1 MTDRNRSLAALAAL
15 TVLAGALRF
24 ATLDLQ
30 SFSFDEA
37 FTAGVDLNGSLG
49 DVLDTLPDVESSP
62 PLYFVLAWF
71 WAELFGLGEVGL
83 RSLSALLGTALVP
96 VVYGAAREL
105 AGSRAGLLAAA
116 LVAVN
121 PLLFFYSQEARVYSL
136 FILLATLSFWAFLV
150 ARRAHGPRSLA
161 LWALAS
167 ALALLT
173 HYFALFLVVPEAIWL
188 LVIVRPRLPAV
199 LAVGAVGAVGVALIP
214 LVASQADGRTDW
226 ISDSPLVDRAKEVA
240 KKWLTGEYDPTSNVF
255 LGLLVL
261 VLGGGIVYGLWR
273 ARPQERRGFAVA
285 LALGAGVPLIALA
298 LDLAGQDYLVAKNV
312 LLALPVLAIAAG
324 AALGSSGAGRVGLI
338 AGALA
343 CAGFLAI
350 TIVSLTDRTLRR
362 PDMRAAAEALGPPD
376 SSEAVVTVYHGS
388 MPLRLYRPGSTEL
401 PPGAAPRELNVVL
414 PLTRGDLDGPTRLP
428 TPPAPPGFVLAER
441 EEYPTFTLLRYRAPT
456 PTPLDAAS
464 ALALAPGT
472 TTFPSVAMLWP

>member
-1 MTDRNRSLAALAAL
+1 M
-15 TVLAGALRF
+15 
-24 ATLDLQ
+24 
-30 SFSFDEA
+30 
-37 FTAGVDLNGSLG
+37 
-49 DVLDTLPDVESSP
+49 
-62 PLYFVLAWF
+62 
-71 WAELFGLGEVGL
+71 
-83 RSLSALLGTALVP
+83 
-96 VVYGAAREL
+96 
-105 AGSRAGLLAAA
+105 
-116 LVAVN
+116 
-121 PLLFFYSQEARVYSL
+121 
-136 FILLATLSFWAFLV
+136 
-150 ARRAHGPRSLA
+150 
-161 LWALAS
+161 
-167 ALALLT
+167 
-173 HYFALFLVVPEAIWL
+173 
-188 LVIVRPRLPAV
+188 
-199 LAVGAVGAVGVALIP
+199 
-214 LVASQADGRTDW
+214 
-226 ISDSPLVDRAKEVA
+226 
-240 KKWLTGEYDPTSNVF
+240 
-255 LGLLVL
+255 L

-312 LLALPVLAIAAG
+312 LLALPVLAIAAS

-414 PLTRGDLDGPTRLP
+414 PLTRGDLEGPTRLP

-441 EEYPTFTLLRYRAPT
+441 EEYPTFTLLRYRAPS
-456 PTPLDAAS
+456 PTPLDAAT

>member
-1 MTDRNRSLAALAAL
+1 VTSRNSSLAALAAL
-15 TVLAGALRF
+15 TALAGALRF

-49 DVLDTLPDVESSP
+49 HVLDTLPDVESSP

-71 WAELFGLGEVGL
+71 WTELFGLGEVGL

-96 VVYGAAREL
+96 VVFGAAREL
-105 AGSRAGLLAAA
+105 AGPRAGLLAAA

-121 PLLFFYSQEARVYSL
+121 PLLFFYSQEARVYAL

-150 ARRAHGPRSLA
+150 ARRAPGRRSLA

-167 ALALLT
+167 ALALLS

-188 LVIVRPRLPAV
+188 LVVTRPRLPAV
-199 LAVGAVGAVGVALIP
+199 LAVGAVGAVGAALLP

-226 ISDSPLVDRAKEVA
+226 ISDSPLVDRTKEVA
-240 KKWLTGEYDPTSNVF
+240 KKWLTGEYDPTSNAL
-255 LGLLVL
+255 LGLLLL
-261 VLGGGIVYGLWR
+261 VLGGGIAYGLWR
-273 ARPQERRGFAVA
+273 ARPQERRGVAVA
-285 LALGAGVPLIALA
+285 VTLGAGVPLIALV

-312 LLALPVLAIAAG
+312 LLALPILAIAAG
-324 AALGSSGAGRVGLI
+324 AALGSSGAGRIGLI

-350 TIVSLTDRTLRR
+350 TLVSLTDRTLRR

-414 PLTRGDLDGPTRLP
+414 PLTRGDLEGPTRPP
-428 TPPAPPGFVLAER
+428 TPPAPPGFALAER
-441 EEYPTFTLLRYRAPT
+441 EEYPTFTLLTYRAPT
-456 PTPLDAAS
+456 PTPLDAGT